1 MQNMINKIV
10 GALIRLFAKLAKQD
24 PEIWLLYKSLNAG
37 LDQNEYAKL
46 LEII

>member
-1 MQNMINKIV
+1 MINNIV
-10 GALIRLFAKLAKQD
+10 GVLIRLFAKLAKQD
-24 PEIWLLYKSLNAG
+24 PEMWLLYKAQSAG